1 MYVLHTVLQYVQYIL
16 FSVHQGEGY
25 SDMYNNGQLESVLY
39 ITEQGMTTNG
49 RKIKETK
56 INVGKC
62 RIKFIIG
69 WEYDLPKKALGGI
82 YKDKQMLQLEVTP
95 TSVPALTSTT
105 KHLKFL
111 VVLAEAC

>member
-1 MYVLHTVLQYVQYIL
+1 M
-16 FSVHQGEGY
+16 
-25 SDMYNNGQLESVLY
+25 ESVKY
-39 ITEQGMTTNG
+39 I
-49 RKIKETK
+49 
-56 INVGKC
+56 
-62 RIKFIIG
+62 
-69 WEYDLPKKALGGI
+69 ALGGI